1 MQSVKISSIKT
12 MTTSVDNQIQIDGIL
27 DLEHLVDALDEAS
40 FNFLFALVQKR
51 ISDASVVEAKKKRA
65 LDNLK
70 QLRNQLKK

>member
-12 MTTSVDNQIQIDGIL
+12 MTTSADNQIQIDGIL

-51 ISDASVVEAKKKRA
+51 ISDASVVEAKKQRA

-70 QLRNQLKK
+70 QLKNQLKK